1 MKKALKILSVSML
14 LFAALNA
21 KDFSK
26 TSDEDLAK
34 MAGIVAPQDIVDYK
48 KELRMRMKKM
58 PEDKREAFH
67 KQLHEYAIKNTDNM
81 TVADFE
87 AHKKAVKEALKKSN
101 MKDMDDDLGLRSC
114 KHGKMHKH
122 HKHHKHDSQNKAK
135 GHDKGHDKEQSKKDH
150 DHDDHGE
157 NEK

>member
-1 MKKALKILSVSML
+1 MKKALKILSVSAL
-14 LFAALNA
+14 LFVALNA

-34 MAGIVAPQDIVDYK
+34 MAGVVAPQDIVDYT
-48 KELRMRMKKM
+48 KELKKRMEKM
-58 PEDKREAFH
+58 PEDKRKAFH
-67 KQLHEYAIKNTDNM
+67 KQLHEYATKNTDKM

-87 AHKKAVKEALKKSN
+87 ARQKAVKEALKKGN
-101 MKDMDDDLGLRSC
+101 MEDMDDDFGLRSC

-122 HKHHKHDSQNKAK
+122 HKHG
-135 GHDKGHDKEQSKKDH
+135 GHDKHGKGHDKEEGKKDH
-150 DHDDHGE
+150 DHNDHGE

>member
-1 MKKALKILSVSML
+1 MKKALKILSVSAL
-14 LFAALNA
+14 LFVALNA

-67 KQLHEYAIKNTDNM
+67 KQLHEYAVKNTDNM

-87 AHKKAVKEALKKSN
+87 AHQKAVKEALKKSN

-122 HKHHKHDSQNKAK
+122 HKHG
-135 GHDKGHDKEQSKKDH
+135 GHDKHGKEQGKKDH
-150 DHDDHGE
+150 DHNDHGE

>member
-1 MKKALKILSVSML
+1 MKKALKILSVSAL
-14 LFAALNA
+14 LLVALNA

-87 AHKKAVKEALKKSN
+87 AHQKAVKEALKKSN
-101 MKDMDDDLGLRSC
+101 MKDMDDDDLGLRSC

-122 HKHHKHDSQNKAK
+122 HKHG
-135 GHDKGHDKEQSKKDH
+135 GHDKHGKGHGKEQGKKDH

>member
-1 MKKALKILSVSML
+1 MKKVLKILSVSTL
-14 LFAALNA
+14 LFVALNA

-26 TSDEDLAK
+26 TSNEDLAK
-34 MAGIVAPQDIVDYK
+34 MAGVVAPQDIVDYT
-48 KELRMRMKKM
+48 KELKMRMEKM
-58 PEDKREAFH
+58 PEDKRKAFH
-67 KQLHEYAIKNTDNM
+67 KQLHEYATKNTDKM

-87 AHKKAVKEALKKSN
+87 ARQKAIKEALKKSN
-101 MKDMDDDLGLRSC
+101 MEDMDDDFGLRSC

-122 HKHHKHDSQNKAK
+122 HKHG
-135 GHDKGHDKEQSKKDH
+135 GHDKHSKGHGKEQGKKDH

>member
-1 MKKALKILSVSML
+1 MKKALKILSMSAL
-14 LFAALNA
+14 LFVALNA

-26 TSDEDLAK
+26 TSDENLAK
-34 MAGIVAPQDIVDYK
+34 MAGVVAPQDIVDYT
-48 KELRMRMKKM
+48 KELKKRMEKM
-58 PEDKREAFH
+58 PEDKRKAFH
-67 KQLHEYAIKNTDNM
+67 KQLHEYAVKNTDKM

-87 AHKKAVKEALKKSN
+87 ARQKAIKEALKKGN
-101 MKDMDDDLGLRSC
+101 MEDMDDDFGLRSC

-122 HKHHKHDSQNKAK
+122 HRHGGHEKH
-135 GHDKGHDKEQSKKDH
+135 GKGHDKEQGKKDN

>member
-1 MKKALKILSVSML
+1 MKKALKILSVGAL
-14 LFAALNA
+14 LFVALNA

-34 MAGIVAPQDIVDYK
+34 MAGVVAPQDIVDYT
-48 KELRMRMKKM
+48 KELKMRMKKM
-58 PEDKREAFH
+58 PEDKRKAFH
-67 KQLHEYAIKNTDNM
+67 KQLHEYATKNTDSM

-87 AHKKAVKEALKKSN
+87 ARQKAVKEALKKGN
-101 MKDMDDDLGLRSC
+101 MEYMDDDFGLRSC

-122 HKHHKHDSQNKAK
+122 HKHG
-135 GHDKGHDKEQSKKDH
+135 GHDKHGKGHDKEQGKKDH
-150 DHDDHGE
+150 DHNDHGE

>member
-1 MKKALKILSVSML
+1 MKKALKILSVSAL
-14 LFAALNA
+14 LFVALNA

-87 AHKKAVKEALKKSN
+87 AHQKAVKEALKKSN

-114 KHGKMHKH
+114 KHEKMHKH
-122 HKHHKHDSQNKAK
+122 HKHHKHGDKAK
-135 GHDKGHDKEQSKKDH
+135 GSKGHDKEQGKKDH
-150 DHDDHGE
+150 DHNDHGE

>member
-1 MKKALKILSVSML
+1 MKKALKILSVSAL
-14 LFAALNA
+14 LFVALNA

-67 KQLHEYAIKNTDNM
+67 KQLHEYAVKNTDNM

-87 AHKKAVKEALKKSN
+87 AHQKAVKEALKKSN

-114 KHGKMHKH
+114 EKMHKH
-122 HKHHKHDSQNKAK
+122 HKHG
-135 GHDKGHDKEQSKKDH
+135 GHDKHGKGHDKEQGKKDH
-150 DHDDHGE
+150 DHNDHGE

>member
-1 MKKALKILSVSML
+1 MKKALKILSVGAL
-14 LFAALNA
+14 LFVALNA

-34 MAGIVAPQDIVDYK
+34 MAGVVAPQDIVDYT
-48 KELRMRMKKM
+48 KELKKRMEKM
-58 PEDKREAFH
+58 PEDKRKAFH
-67 KQLHEYAIKNTDNM
+67 KQLHEYATKNTDKM

-87 AHKKAVKEALKKSN
+87 ARQKAIKEALKKGN
-101 MKDMDDDLGLRSC
+101 MEDMDDDFGLRSC

-122 HKHHKHDSQNKAK
+122 HKHG
-135 GHDKGHDKEQSKKDH
+135 GHDKHGKGHDKEQGKKDH
-150 DHDDHGE
+150 DHNDHGE

>member
-1 MKKALKILSVSML
+1 MKKALKILSVSAL
-14 LFAALNA
+14 LFVALNA

-34 MAGIVAPQDIVDYK
+34 MAGIVAPQDVVDYT
-48 KELRMRMKKM
+48 KELKKRMEKM
-58 PEDKREAFH
+58 PEDKRKAFH
-67 KQLHEYAIKNTDNM
+67 KQLHEYAVKNTDKM

-87 AHKKAVKEALKKSN
+87 ARQKAIKEVLKKGN
-101 MKDMDDDLGLRSC
+101 MEDMDDDFGLRSC

-122 HKHHKHDSQNKAK
+122 HKHG
-135 GHDKGHDKEQSKKDH
+135 GHDKHGKGHDKEQGKKDH
-150 DHDDHGE
+150 DHNDHGE

>member
-1 MKKALKILSVSML
+1 MKKALKILSVSAL
-14 LFAALNA
+14 LFVALNA

-34 MAGIVAPQDIVDYK
+34 MAGVVAPQDIVDYT
-48 KELRMRMKKM
+48 KELKKRMEKM
-58 PEDKREAFH
+58 PEDKRKAFH
-67 KQLHEYAIKNTDNM
+67 KQLHEYATKNTDSM

-87 AHKKAVKEALKKSN
+87 ARQKAIKEALKKGN
-101 MKDMDDDLGLRSC
+101 IEDMDDDFGLRSC

-122 HKHHKHDSQNKAK
+122 HRHG
-135 GHDKGHDKEQSKKDH
+135 GHDKHGKGHDKEQDKKDH
-150 DHDDHGE
+150 DHNDHGE

>member
-1 MKKALKILSVSML
+1 MKKALKILSVGAL
-14 LFAALNA
+14 LFVALNA

-67 KQLHEYAIKNTDNM
+67 KQLHEYAVKNTDNM

-87 AHKKAVKEALKKSN
+87 AHQKAVKEALKKSN

-114 KHGKMHKH
+114 EKMHKH
-122 HKHHKHDSQNKAK
+122 HKHG
-135 GHDKGHDKEQSKKDH
+135 GHDKHGKGHGKEQGKKDH
-150 DHDDHGE
+150 DHNDHGE

>member
-1 MKKALKILSVSML
+1 MKKALKILSVSAL
-14 LFAALNA
+14 LLVALNA

-87 AHKKAVKEALKKSN
+87 AHQKAVKEALKKSN
-101 MKDMDDDLGLRSC
+101 MKDMDDDDLGLRSC

-122 HKHHKHDSQNKAK
+122 HKHG
-135 GHDKGHDKEQSKKDH
+135 GHDKHGKGHDKEQGKKDH
-150 DHDDHGE
+150 DHNDHGE

>member
-1 MKKALKILSVSML
+1 MKKALKILSVSAL
-14 LFAALNA
+14 LFVALNA

-34 MAGIVAPQDIVDYK
+34 MAGVVAPQDIVDYT
-48 KELRMRMKKM
+48 KELKMRMKKM
-58 PEDKREAFH
+58 PEDKRKAFH
-67 KQLHEYAIKNTDNM
+67 KQLHEYATKNTDKM

-87 AHKKAVKEALKKSN
+87 ARQKAIKEALKKGN
-101 MKDMDDDLGLRSC
+101 MEDLDDDFGLRSC

-122 HKHHKHDSQNKAK
+122 HKHG
-135 GHDKGHDKEQSKKDH
+135 GHDKHGKGHDKEQGKKDH
-150 DHDDHGE
+150 DHNDHGE

>member
-1 MKKALKILSVSML
+1 MKKALKILSVSAL
-14 LFAALNA
+14 LFVALNA

-34 MAGIVAPQDIVDYK
+34 MAGVVAPQDIVDYT
-48 KELRMRMKKM
+48 KELKMRMKKM
-58 PEDKREAFH
+58 PEDKRKAFH

-87 AHKKAVKEALKKSN
+87 ARQKAVKEALKKGN
-101 MKDMDDDLGLRSC
+101 MEDMDDDFGLRSC
-114 KHGKMHKH
+114 KHGKKHKH
-122 HKHHKHDSQNKAK
+122 HKHGSHDKH
-135 GHDKGHDKEQSKKDH
+135 GKGHDKEQGKKDH
-150 DHDDHGE
+150 DHNDHGE

>member
-1 MKKALKILSVSML
+1 MKKALKILSVSAL
-14 LFAALNA
+14 LFVALNA

-26 TSDEDLAK
+26 TSDENLAK

-67 KQLHEYAIKNTDNM
+67 KQLHEYAIKNTDKM

-101 MKDMDDDLGLRSC
+101 MKDDMDDDLGLRSC
-114 KHGKMHKH
+114 EHGKMHKH
-122 HKHHKHDSQNKAK
+122 HKH
-135 GHDKGHDKEQSKKDH
+135 GGPKGHDKERGKKDH

>member
-1 MKKALKILSVSML
+1 MKKALKILSVGAL
-14 LFAALNA
+14 LFVALNA

-34 MAGIVAPQDIVDYK
+34 MAGVVAPQDIVDYT
-48 KELRMRMKKM
+48 KELKMRMKKM
-58 PEDKREAFH
+58 PEDKRKAFH

-87 AHKKAVKEALKKSN
+87 ARQKAIKEALKKGN
-101 MKDMDDDLGLRSC
+101 MEDMDDDFGLRSC

-122 HKHHKHDSQNKAK
+122 HKHGKKHGKKHDKD
-135 GHDKGHDKEQSKKDH
+135 HDDKDH
-150 DHDDHGE
+150 DHHDEDHSD
-157 NEK
+157 KH

>member
-1 MKKALKILSVSML
+1 MKKALKILSVSAL
-14 LFAALNA
+14 LFVALNA

-34 MAGIVAPQDIVDYK
+34 MAGVVAPQDIVDYA
-48 KELRMRMKKM
+48 KELKMRMKKM
-58 PEDKREAFH
+58 PEDKRKAFH
-67 KQLHEYAIKNTDNM
+67 KQLHEYATKNTDKM

-87 AHKKAVKEALKKSN
+87 ARQKAIKEALKKGN
-101 MKDMDDDLGLRSC
+101 MEDMDDDFGLRSC

-122 HKHHKHDSQNKAK
+122 HKHG
-135 GHDKGHDKEQSKKDH
+135 GHDKHGKGHDKEQGKKDH
-150 DHDDHGE
+150 DHNDHGE

>member
-1 MKKALKILSVSML
+1 MKKALKILSVGAL
-14 LFAALNA
+14 LFVALNA

-34 MAGIVAPQDIVDYK
+34 MAGIVAPQDIVDYT
-48 KELRMRMKKM
+48 KELKMRMEKM
-58 PEDKREAFH
+58 PEDKRKAFH
-67 KQLHEYAIKNTDNM
+67 KQLHEYAVKNTDNM

-87 AHKKAVKEALKKSN
+87 ARQKAIKEALKKGN
-101 MKDMDDDLGLRSC
+101 MEDMDDDFGLRSC

-122 HKHHKHDSQNKAK
+122 HKHG
-135 GHDKGHDKEQSKKDH
+135 GHDKHGKGHDKEEGKKDH
-150 DHDDHGE
+150 DHNDHGE

>member
-1 MKKALKILSVSML
+1 MKKALKILSVSAL
-14 LFAALNA
+14 LFVALNA

-34 MAGIVAPQDIVDYK
+34 MAGIVAPQDVVDYT
-48 KELRMRMKKM
+48 KELKMRMKKM
-58 PEDKREAFH
+58 PEDKRKAFH
-67 KQLHEYAIKNTDNM
+67 KQLHEYAVKNTDSM

-87 AHKKAVKEALKKSN
+87 SRQKAIKEALKKGN
-101 MKDMDDDLGLRSC
+101 MEDMDDDFGLRSC

-122 HKHHKHDSQNKAK
+122 HKHG
-135 GHDKGHDKEQSKKDH
+135 GHDKHGKEQGKKDH
-150 DHDDHGE
+150 DHNDHGE